1 MFVKNSN
8 TDSHNGVAGVPKR
21 ADFYHQIRGT
31 LLHNDSIYFASELI
45 KISIASIL
53 TKVGYSTQTIGD
65 ASKDSKFNIL
75 VAPFRHADGSETG
88 MKIKEIQVNQAW
100 DFDNFMAVGFQPGI
114 DTIQIFSEEGKVTK
128 VLSYACKDYIENNC
142 YDYDHEAGWYDATA
156 IGSWDFTTPLGDT
169 AVNFGEGYVVKAGQ
183 GGGVVPTAT
192 FSGEVKQNVS
202 EIPGKPF
209 VFAGNSTPVDIKVGQ
224 IKVNQ
229 AWDFD
234 NFMAIGF
241 QPGVDTIQ
249 IFNAEGK
256 LDKVLSYACKDY
268 IENGCYDYDHEAG
281 WYDATAIGSWDFTTP
296 FDSVDVPAGS
306 AFVLKTGDGA
316 GTWPTITI
324 PNPLEK
330 KDAE

>member
-1 MFVKNSN
+1 MPQR
-8 TDSHNGVAGVPKR
+8 AG
-21 ADFYHQIRGT
+21 FYPQIRGT
-31 LLHNDSIYFASELI
+31 LLHNDSIYFASEST

-53 TKVGYSTQTIGD
+53 PKVGYSTQTIGD
-65 ASKDSKFNIL
+65 AEKDSKFNIL

-100 DFDNFMAVGFQPGI
+100 DDGLYAPVGFQPGS
-114 DTIQIFSEEGKVTK
+114 DTIQIFNEQGKVEK
-128 VLSYACKDYIENNC
+128 VLSYACQDYIINGC
-142 YDYDHEAGWYDATA
+142 YDYEHEAGWYDATA
-156 IGSWDFTTPLGDT
+156 IMSWDFSTPLGDT

-209 VFAGNSTPVDIKVGQ
+209 VFAGNSTPVGIKVGQ
-224 IKVNQ
+224 IKTNQ
-229 AWDFD
+229 AWDD
-234 NFMAIGF
+234 GLYAPVGF
-241 QPGVDTIQ
+241 QPGSDTIQ
-249 IFNAEGK
+249 IFTADGK
-256 LDKVLSYACKDY
+256 LDKVLSYACQDY
-268 IENGCYDYDHEAG
+268 IINGCYDYEHEAG
-281 WYDATAIGSWDFTTP
+281 WYDATAIMSWDFSSKM
-296 FDSVDVPAGS
+296 DNVDIPASS
-306 AFVLKTGDGA
+306 AFVLKCDDGA